1 MKSLSAILG
10 IMSAIAV
17 SFFLFNFLI
26 DALPFIYQ
34 NF

>member
-1 MKSLSAILG
+1 MKILSAILG
-10 IMSAIAV
+10 ALAAFAV